1 MDNLKTFTQ
10 SVAKM
15 TKKCIIYELKL
26 VFGTDIKTIKVS
38 YRIDKNNKVDWTVK
52 FFNNLYMDKGLLEL
66 TIKEYAGDD
75 LKSNLDNI
83 FKIYP
88 TFKNYVIDYYN
99 IICNN

>member
-1 MDNLKTFTQ
+1 
-10 SVAKM
+10 
-15 TKKCIIYELKL
+15 
-26 VFGTDIKTIKVS
+26 
-38 YRIDKNNKVDWTVK
+38 
-52 FFNNLYMDKGLLEL
+52 MDKGLLEL